1 MKMNITKK
9 EKIINIVMFLTVL
22 TVGWFYY
29 FSQFMSFDKPARD
42 GFKAAASVAFILYC
56 FINLMLTRALIKRK
70 NLRAFCII
78 MLLGQV
84 FAGAGDIGLNFDF
97 IAGAV
102 LFAIGHVLFLTAFT
116 VLQRPLPRDFV
127 IALAIIAG
135 AVCLITFY
143 PGFSFGDVKI
153 VVYIYAVIISCM
165 LSKGIS
171 IALTGRMDA
180 HFRLTLLLGTLMFFL
195 SDLMLVFGMF
205 ADGGA
210 IFDFLCLLLYY
221 PAEGFLALSVFESR
235 RLN

>member
-1 MKMNITKK
+1 
-9 EKIINIVMFLTVL
+9 
-22 TVGWFYY
+22 
-29 FSQFMSFDKPARD
+29 
-42 GFKAAASVAFILYC
+42 
-56 FINLMLTRALIKRK
+56 
-70 NLRAFCII
+70 
-78 MLLGQV
+78 
-84 FAGAGDIGLNFDF
+84 
-97 IAGAV
+97 
-102 LFAIGHVLFLTAFT
+102 
-116 VLQRPLPRDFV
+116 
-127 IALAIIAG
+127 
-135 AVCLITFY
+135 
-143 PGFSFGDVKI
+143 
-153 VVYIYAVIISCM
+153 M